1 MSDQNQSTQINTA
14 EDQLINACFKGYGK
28 VAHDLLLS
36 GVSPNCQG
44 IIKTTPLNAAVTH
57 RHFPVIDLLLDFG
70 ADINFESS
78 EILSF
83 SRTPLAIACHNGDKE
98 MAEFLL
104 QRGAQ
109 IDLMSGIYGNPL
121 HAAIESN
128 NLLLLRFIL
137 EMNANVEA
145 KIGVYLDT
153 PICAAARSG
162 NKEAIKLLVQF
173 GAKTK
178 PLRKMERH
186 QLSPSIVRFLKSEKY
201 L

>member
-1 MSDQNQSTQINTA
+1 MDTNLKSNSP
-14 EDQLINACFKGYGK
+14 EDQLINACFRGYAK
-28 VAHDLLLS
+28 VATDLLQK
-36 GVSPNCQG
+36 GISPNCQG
-44 IIKTTPLNAAVTH
+44 VIKTTPLNAAVTH
-57 RHFPVIDLLLDFG
+57 RHFDVVDILLDFG
-70 ADINFESS
+70 ADINYESG

-83 SRTPLAIACHNGDKE
+83 SRTPLAIACYNGDME
-98 MAEFLL
+98 MAEFLM

-128 NLLLLRFIL
+128 NLQLLKFIL

-162 NKEAIKLLVQF
+162 NKEAIELLVQF

-186 QLSPSIVRFLKSEKY
+186 KLSPAIVRFLKSKKY